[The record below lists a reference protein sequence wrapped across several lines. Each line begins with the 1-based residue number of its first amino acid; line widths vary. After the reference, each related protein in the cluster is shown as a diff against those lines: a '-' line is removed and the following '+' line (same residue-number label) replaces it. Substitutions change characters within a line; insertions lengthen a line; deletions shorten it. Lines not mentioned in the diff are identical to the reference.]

1 MDIIDVMIAKALTP
15 QGQIESYARQSET
28 AVANANSAVAAID
41 SITQQTNTN
50 NTKSQETLA
59 AAEQALENASAA
71 EERIQAALDSIQ
83 GSSTEQIDEEIDKIA
98 LSLAAT
104 ANGSKLTL
112 TTPSGAK
119 KEVEGWAMPQ
129 QTLYSTTGSHTDGA
143 MTQKATSD
151 AISALETTLTN
162 RINSIPS
169 SGGGG
174 GGVSNLGTNAAGR
187 IVIVGNDGNIA
198 AGDVTEE
205 MIVKLLIKSG
215 TYSATGT
222 LGLVIDYENKS
233 YERAQEAANLQAGA
247 DYDTYAMYGGRMRCN
262 VRDDGTITAFY
273 GDTAYTEDGSNGQ
286 VMLYQPKF
294 YYQRTY
300 LKDTLTNHG
309 YSIQKESIL
318 LSAEERVGFKLHPL
332 FKSGDEELDY
342 VLLPAYEGSVFDVSD
357 NSYLAN
363 NESGVDFFADKLCS
377 IAGVKPLN
385 GTKNSLNIEKLQA
398 LASNRG
404 EGWQLTN
411 AEAESALQMLEIVEF
426 GTMNGQT
433 ALEKGLVNVSRTG
446 TTDCSAITGS
456 TSSLGNKSGIA
467 ESTIVDSDG
476 TRTQY
481 TTDGY
486 RAISY
491 RGMENPWGNIWR
503 IIGNMTVRGT
513 GNTTGGIP
521 YYNET
526 PLSFQLPV
534 ASSNWISAMGYLN
547 PDFDWIYLPI
557 ECSSSANS
565 AVPVGDSLWTT
576 NALNGTNV
584 LSVGG
589 VINSGEGA
597 GPFHY
602 GADISANIDLRHFNG
617 RIMYIPTKNSIYQAN
632 IAKWREH
639 YGE

>member
-59 AAEQALENASAA
+59 AAEQALEDASAA

-119 KEVEGWAMPQ
+119 KEVEGWTMPQ

-169 SGGGG
+169 SGGSG
-174 GGVSNLGTNAAGR
+174 GGVSNLGTNAVGH

-233 YERAQEAANLQAGA
+233 YERTQEAANLQAGT

-262 VRDDGTITAFY
+262 VLDDGTITAFY

-357 NSYLAN
+357 NSYLVN
-363 NESGVDFFADKLCS
+363 NESGVDFSADKLCS

-411 AEAESALQMLEIVEF
+411 AEAESALQMLEMVEF

-456 TSSLGNKSGIA
+456 TSSLGNVSGA
-467 ESTIVDSDG
+467 AASTTVDSDDKK
-476 TRTQY
+476 TQY

-486 RAISY
+486 RAITY
-491 RGMENPWGNIWR
+491 RGMENPWGNVWR
-503 IIGNMTVRGT
+503 VIGNMTVKGT
-513 GNTTGGIP
+513 GNTLGGIP
-521 YYNET
+521 YYNST
-526 PLSFQLPV
+526 PLNFQLPV
-534 ASSNWISAMGYLN
+534 ASAAWISAMGYQN
-547 PDFDWIYLPI
+547 PDYDWVYLPI

-565 AVPVGDSLWTT
+565 AVPVGDALWTQSS
-576 NALNGTNV
+576 LNGTNI
-584 LSVGG
+584 LAVGG
-589 VINSGEGA
+589 VINSGEAA

-602 GADISANIDLRHFNG
+602 GADISASADFRYFNG

-632 IAKWREH
+632 VNKWREH